1 MSTLNA
7 TRRRNTTRLS
17 THEGGEGRKAEVREE
32 LAMLALSS
40 FLGESFYE
48 SSTGTLKRMQNLVS
62 KAPKSFVTQLARVAR
77 KEFNMRSTPAALIGF
92 YTLEHGQ
99 PQDGRLTSDVFFR
112 GDEIGDYLGTVASFS
127 DNGKVIPS
135 AVRFART
142 VLQDGMNERKALRY
156 SNFNRDWN
164 LAKAI
169 RIAHARADATDAQKA
184 LFDFILLWKGEGSM
198 TAAWDKLPVAERN
211 LLPTIET
218 AVRGGDSAGEISW
231 ERARSRGDSWE
242 SIVGN
247 MGYMALLRNL
257 RNFLQDD
264 GLANKREFWNLVL
277 NKLSDPNE
285 VARSKQMPFRFL
297 SAYKVIAPVKD
308 YWNRVTTSEFSN
320 HPQYNAVLA
329 AINTALDHSIG
340 NLPSL
345 GDNTLVVVDTSG
357 SMDVTVSDKSNVS
370 YVEIGTLFGAA
381 LSKTGNGDTVCFG
394 TKASKVPVN
403 TAHSVLSIQESLVD
417 PQLRSRL
424 GHSTN
429 MSTAFAQVNV
439 NDYDTIVV
447 FSDMQIHD
455 EIRSALRGYGGRL
468 YSVNLAAY
476 EAQLAKAATNQYVI
490 GGWSDATLKMMSILS
505 QKSLVKFIEEY
516 E

>member
-7 TRRRNTTRLS
+7 TRRRNTTRIA
-17 THEGGEGRKAEVREE
+17 THEGGDGRKAEVREE

-40 FLGESFYE
+40 FLGNSFYE
-48 SSTGTLKRMQNLVS
+48 SSSDTLGRMQKLVS

-99 PQDGRLTSDVFFR
+99 PQDGRVARDVFFR

-127 DNGKVIPS
+127 EKGKVIPS
-135 AVRFART
+135 AVRFARA
-142 VLQDGMNERKALRY
+142 VLQDGMTERKALRY

-169 RIAHARADATDAQKA
+169 RIAHARADATEAQRA

-198 TAAWDKLPVAERN
+198 SAAWEKLPSEQKA
-211 LLPTIET
+211 LLPTI
-218 AVRGGDSAGEISW
+218 ASAASGDDTSGEISW

-264 GLANKREFWNLVL
+264 TLANNKEFWSLVL
-277 NKLSDPNE
+277 GRISDESE

-297 SAYKVIAPVKD
+297 SAYKAIAPQVD
-308 YWNRVTTSEFSN
+308 YWGRKSN
-320 HPQYNAVLA
+320 TDFASHSKYHAVMNALSD
-329 AINTALDHSIG
+329 ALDHSIG

-357 SMDVTVSDKSNVS
+357 SMDATVSDKSEIS

-381 LSKTGNGDTVCFG
+381 LSKMGKGTTVCFG
-394 TKASKVPVN
+394 TQAENVKVNPSN
-403 TAHSVLSIQESLVD
+403 SVISIQEKLVD
-417 PQLRSRL
+417 VKLRNRL
-424 GHSTN
+424 GYGTN
-429 MSTAFAQVNV
+429 MSTAFSKVNV

-455 EIRSALRGYGGRL
+455 QIRTALRGYGGRL

-476 EAQLAKAATNQYVI
+476 EAQLEKAAQNQYVI
-490 GGWSDATLKMMSILS
+490 GGWSDATLKMMSILA

>member
-7 TRRRNTTRLS
+7 TRRKASSHMS
-17 THEGGEGRKAEVREE
+17 TYEGGHGRKAEVREE

-40 FLGESFYE
+40 FLSDSFYE
-48 SSTGTLKRMQNLVS
+48 SADVTVQRMQQLVS
-62 KAPKSFVTQLARVAR
+62 QAPKSFVTQLARVAR
-77 KEFNMRSTPAALIGF
+77 REFNMRSTPAALVGF

-99 PQDGRLTSDVFFR
+99 PQDGRVIRDVFFR

-127 DNGKVIPS
+127 EKRKVIPS
-135 AVRFART
+135 AVRFARS

-156 SNFNRDWN
+156 ANFNRDWN

-169 RIAHARADATDAQKA
+169 RISHARADATDAHKA

-198 TAAWDKLPVAERN
+198 TAAWDKLPVEQKN
-211 LLPTIET
+211 LLPLI
-218 AVRGGDSAGEISW
+218 ADAAKGQDSAGEISW

-257 RNFLQDD
+257 RNFLQDET
-264 GLANKREFWNLVL
+264 LANKREFWSLVL
-277 NKLSDPNE
+277 NKLSDPKE

-297 SAYKVIAPVKD
+297 SAYKAVVGGRDRYGRNVRSGFESHA
-308 YWNRVTTSEFSN
+308 
-320 HPQYNAVLA
+320 QYHAVVN

-345 GDNTLVVVDTSG
+345 GENTLVVVDISA
-357 SMDVTVSDKSNVS
+357 SMDATVSDRSDMS

-381 LSKTGNGDTVCFG
+381 LAKAGNGDTVCFG
-394 TKASKVPVN
+394 DYAEKVAVKSSN
-403 TAHSVLSIQESLVD
+403 SVIAIQEKLAS
-417 PQLRSRL
+417 PTMRNRL
-424 GHSTN
+424 GHGTN
-429 MSTAFAQVNV
+429 MASAFAQVNV
-439 NDYDTIVV
+439 QDYDTIVV

-455 EIRSALRGYGGRL
+455 RIRSALHGYTGTL

-476 EAQLAKAATNQYVI
+476 AAQLERVVDKQYVI